1 MGRVFWSLQMQQMQ
15 QIFEVLREDITFAPL
30 ALLANFSEDIH
41 KLDLINF
48 PRVAILSHEASWSFR
63 PLSI

>member
-1 MGRVFWSLQMQQMQ
+1 MQ
-15 QIFEVLREDITFAPL
+15 QIFEGLREEISFAPL